1 MRKPK
6 FRFNPETLNYEVV
19 KPSTK
24 ITILKI
30 FSGLSVVVLIG
41 FLSIALFS
49 RYFPAD
55 IDSESN
61 ANFEAYE
68 VQVAIL
74 NKKAEKLASKIQE
87 LEEKDDNV
95 YREIFGVEPL
105 DKSLKSAGTGGVEK
119 YKSLSSL
126 RKGDKLVD
134 LHKRIDN
141 LSSKSNVQE
150 KSYEELIKLAKN
162 KAKMLASI
170 PAIQPV
176 SNKELRR
183 IASGFGTRID
193 PIYKTRKM
201 HTGIDFTAPI
211 GAKVYATGDG
221 VIAKVN
227 YDKWGYGT
235 HIVVNHGYGYQS
247 LYAHLS
253 SAKVKPGQKV
263 KRGQLIGNIGSTGK
277 STGPHLHY
285 EVVKNGQKVNPIGFF
300 YNDITAEQYEELL
313 KIAEHPNQSFD

>member
-19 KPSTK
+19 KPSTN
-24 ITILKI
+24 IRILKI

-55 IDSESN
+55 TDSESN

-105 DKSLKSAGTGGVEK
+105 DKSIKSAGTGGVDK
-119 YKSLSSL
+119 YKSLNSL
-126 RKGDKLVD
+126 RKGDKLTD
-134 LHKRIDN
+134 LHKKIDN
-141 LSSKSNVQE
+141 LSSKSNIQE

-193 PIYKTRKM
+193 PIYKTHKM

-221 VIAKVN
+221 VITKVN

-253 SAKVKPGQKV
+253 SAKVKQGQKV